1 MSKNAKKPITGYV
14 MSGDTPVA
22 RFDGSRVT
30 PILENRTPLCFR
42 RSGDLVDWLE
52 HRAVDRHRTNS
63 RVLKRI
69 LRLGDTSD
77 LNTALRVHGATVT
90 DNYWIRIDG
99 ENVSWNQVLFSKDY
113 FADVALRC
121 GVGDFAKEFSYHQLN
136 TPTPELT
143 NTGSFEKCWRL
154 VNGGWTMFKASTPK
168 ERFSEIF
175 IYRLCDKMGLPAAE
189 YYAKGGYTATPDFTA
204 GKTNFEPMRY
214 LVQDDED
221 YGRNY
226 EVLRSFGKSLERQ
239 YLDILFMDAL
249 TLNPDRHTENYG
261 ILRDR
266 ETGEILSMAPN
277 FDNNLSLISRG
288 YGMDGKP
295 PANLLIGFFHELLE
309 DKNIKYQYPALPNE
323 LELRAIIRDAAGGL
337 DVDQEYVFQMIQTN
351 YENLTSLGCKKKR
364 RASGLAASAYK
375 QQPSELERA
384 ARELID
390 KADTI
395 LNTESDEPGDQY
407 GE

>member
-69 LRLGDTSD
+69 LRLGYTSD

-90 DNYWIRIDG
+90 DNYWIRMDG
-99 ENVSWNQVLFSKDY
+99 ENVSWDQVLFSKDY

-214 LVQDDED
+214 L
-221 YGRNY
+221 
-226 EVLRSFGKSLERQ
+226 
-239 YLDILFMDAL
+239 
-249 TLNPDRHTENYG
+249 
-261 ILRDR
+261 
-266 ETGEILSMAPN
+266 
-277 FDNNLSLISRG
+277 LSLISRG

-323 LELRAIIRDAAGGL
+323 PELRAIIRDAAGGL
-337 DVDQEYVFQMIQTN
+337 DVGQEYVFQMIQTN